1 MSGNQ
6 TPQGAW
12 GGCGASTGGDEE
24 ETVIG
29 RTKVNKRCKQQE
41 NGSPDIDKR
50 PASCVHSTSI
60 PPQDIVDD
68 ESENE
73 LKCNSQTLTPCTL
86 TPALT
91 PAGLMSDDVH
101 MPLYSPMSDY
111 NPSHKSKFYR
121 KVPCASIHVLDL
133 ISHTQLLK

>member
-12 GGCGASTGGDEE
+12 GECGASTGGDEK
-24 ETVIG
+24 ETVGG
-29 RTKVNKRCKQQE
+29 RTKFKVNKRSKLQE
-41 NGSPDIDKR
+41 NGLPDIDGR
-50 PASCVHSTSI
+50 PALCVHSTSI

-73 LKCNSQTLTPCTL
+73 SKYNSQTLTPCTL
-86 TPALT
+86 TPTLT
-91 PAGLMSDDVH
+91 PGLDDVH

-111 NPSHKSKFYR
+111 NPSHKSKFYLLH
-121 KVPCASIHVLDL
+121 PFMCL
-133 ISHTQLLK
+133 I

>member
-24 ETVIG
+24 ETVSG
-29 RTKVNKRCKQQE
+29 RTKRSKQQE
-41 NGSPDIDKR
+41 NGSPDIDGR
-50 PASCVHSTSI
+50 PASCVHSQSI
-60 PPQDIVDD
+60 PPQDVVDD

-73 LKCNSQTLTPCTL
+73 LKYNSQTLTPCTL
-86 TPALT
+86 TPTLT
-91 PAGLMSDDVH
+91 PGLDDIH

-121 KVPCASIHVLDL
+121 KVPSASIHVLDL
-133 ISHTQLLK
+133 IPHTQLLK